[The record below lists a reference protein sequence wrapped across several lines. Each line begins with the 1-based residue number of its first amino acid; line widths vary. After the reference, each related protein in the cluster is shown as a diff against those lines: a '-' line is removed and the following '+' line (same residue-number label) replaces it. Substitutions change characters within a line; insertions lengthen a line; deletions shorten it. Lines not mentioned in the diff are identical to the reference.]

1 MACQEVPQD
10 LLNMAMMDPNF
21 KKGRGNPRK
30 GFGRGDEKLRPGL
43 GADSASSVCTKS
55 FKECSITSNV
65 PCICSNA
72 VGYLIVCTTYLTLIP
87 LSRSSR

>member
-65 PCICSNA
+65 PCICTQPFYFKRDDLFVFENTH
-72 VGYLIVCTTYLTLIP
+72 YLLT
-87 LSRSSR
+87 